1 MRRLLVAFALVAFAV
16 SATAMTL
23 DEYIAALQNIETLAR
38 AQRYVDARTAA
49 IALHGQAIE
58 SPGEFHA
65 DDTIVHAFDRPNRV
79 DPKVTTRLATTIAEL
94 RAARSGSPVSQP
106 DLKLDVKLIEDIEK
120 QQHAALPRAGGDT
133 GTNASDRILSVGT
146 AIGKAWEWAVDKL
159 GDFFEWLG
167 GFWPETKAD
176 EKETTHNIRGI
187 VIGLAIVIAALIAA
201 LAWNAVRR
209 GRRATPELLTSAAPA
224 MSARDEDPLS
234 RASNE
239 WEKYAAQ
246 LAAAARYREAIR
258 AWYHAVLVT
267 LYSASILHFRKGRT
281 NWEYV
286 SALSPSLSWRRQFI
300 ELTRRFESEW
310 YGATESN
317 PEALDDCGRS
327 ARAILS
333 AVTRVSRG
341 AA

>member
-1 MRRLLVAFALVAFAV
+1 MA
-16 SATAMTL
+16 L

-38 AQRYVDARTAA
+38 AQRYVDARAAA
-49 IALHGQAIE
+49 ITLHGQVIQ
-58 SPGEFHA
+58 SPAGEFHA
-65 DDTIVHAFDRPNRV
+65 DDTIAHAFDRPNRV
-79 DPKVTTRLATTIAEL
+79 DPKLATRLAITIAEL
-94 RAARSGSPVSQP
+94 RAARAPGTPASQP
-106 DLKLDVKLIEDIEK
+106 DLNLVNEIEQ
-120 QQHAALPRAGGDT
+120 QQHAALPRVGGDT
-133 GTNASDRILSVGT
+133 GTKASDRILSVGT
-146 AIGKAWEWAVDKL
+146 AIGKAWEWAIEKL
-159 GDFFEWLG
+159 GNFFEWLG
-167 GFWPETKAD
+167 SFWPESKPD

-209 GRRATPELLTSAAPA
+209 GRRAAPELLTSAAPA

-239 WEKYAAQ
+239 WEHYAAQ

-267 LYSASILHFRKGRT
+267 LYCASILHFRKGRT

-286 SALSPSLSWRRQFI
+286 SALAPSLAWRRQFI
-300 ELTRRFESEW
+300 ELTRRFEAEW
-310 YGATESN
+310 YGATESTA
-317 PEALDDCGRS
+317 EALDDCSRS
-327 ARAILS
+327 ARAILTT
-333 AVTRVSRG
+333 VTRVSRG

>member
-1 MRRLLVAFALVAFAV
+1 MKRLLCALAFFAFAG
-16 SATAMTL
+16 SAAAMTL
-23 DEYIAALQNIETLAR
+23 DEYIAALQNIESLAH
-38 AQRYVDARTAA
+38 AQRYVDARAA
-49 IALHGQAIE
+49 AVALSGQTVQ
-58 SPGEFHA
+58 SPAGEFQV

-79 DPKVTTRLATTIAEL
+79 DPKLATRLATTIAQL
-94 RAARSGSPVSQP
+94 RAARAEGPAAQP
-106 DLKLDVKLIEDIEK
+106 DLKLVDAIEK
-120 QQHAALPRAGGDT
+120 QQHAALPRSGGGT
-133 GTNASDRILSVGT
+133 GTDASDRILSIGS
-146 AIGKAWEWAVDKL
+146 AIGKAWEWAVEKV
-159 GDFFEWLG
+159 GDFVEWLG
-167 GFWPETKAD
+167 GFWPETKPD
-176 EKETTHNIRGI
+176 EKETHNVRGI
-187 VIGLAIVIAALIAA
+187 VIGLAVVIAALIAA

-209 GRRATPELLTSAAPA
+209 GRRAAPELLTSAAPA

-239 WEKYAAQ
+239 WEHYAAQ

-286 SALSPSLSWRRQFI
+286 SALSPSLPWRRQFI
-300 ELTRRFESEW
+300 ELTRRFEAEW

-317 PEALDDCGRS
+317 AEAFEECSRGARS
-327 ARAILS
+327 ILT
-333 AVTRVSRG
+333 AATRVSRG

>member
-1 MRRLLVAFALVAFAV
+1 MRRLLFALAFLAFAA
-16 SATAMTL
+16 SAAALTL
-23 DEYIAALQNIETLAR
+23 DDYIAALQNIETLAR
-38 AQRYVDARTAA
+38 AQRYVDARAAA

-58 SPGEFHA
+58 SPAGEFHA
-65 DDTIVHAFDRPNRV
+65 DDTIVHAFDRPNRI
-79 DPKVTTRLATTIAEL
+79 DPKLATRLATTIAEL
-94 RAARSGSPVSQP
+94 RAARAGTPAAQP
-106 DLKLDVKLIEDIEK
+106 DLKLVDEIEK
-120 QQHAALPRAGGDT
+120 QQHAALHRAGSDSAT
-133 GTNASDRILSVGT
+133 KASDRILSVGT
-146 AIGKAWEWAVDKL
+146 AMGKAWEWAVEQL

-167 GFWPETKAD
+167 GFWPETKPD

-209 GRRATPELLTSAAPA
+209 GRRAAPELLTSAAPA

-239 WEKYAAQ
+239 WEQYAAQ

-286 SALSPSLSWRRQFI
+286 SALAPSLPWRRQFI
-300 ELTRRFESEW
+300 DLTRRFESEW

-317 PEALDDCGRS
+317 SEALDECSRS
-327 ARAILS
+327 ARAILT